1 MIRAGAR
8 APWQLLP
15 FLHSC
20 LNDTGFGADRWH
32 SEPKPVG
39 SRGEFAGSKGVHIK
53 TKQRLKNVPG
63 EPGWARSSSAG
74 SWEWIS
80 LLSEINAQIV

>member
-1 MIRAGAR
+1 M
-8 APWQLLP
+8 
-15 FLHSC
+15 
-20 LNDTGFGADRWH
+20 
-32 SEPKPVG
+32 G

-53 TKQRLKNVPG
+53 TKQRLNNAPG
-63 EPGWARSSSAG
+63 EPGWARSSSAE